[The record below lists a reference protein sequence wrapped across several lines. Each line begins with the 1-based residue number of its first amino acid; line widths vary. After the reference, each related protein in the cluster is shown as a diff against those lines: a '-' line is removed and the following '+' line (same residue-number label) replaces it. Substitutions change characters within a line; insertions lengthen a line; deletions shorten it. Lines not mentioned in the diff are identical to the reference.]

1 MDNMN
6 KQTDKVSDGFFI
18 TTGLSKRHA
27 EKGKKYFYSIY
38 NIFDKKVQENI
49 DDYDSLGQIL
59 DQLHHYLA
67 RDEIKEHIDDIL
79 SYIETSEIPRVKVAY
94 SKAKQKMLR
103 YLRKGIESSE
113 FNTVCVAETLI
124 YLLDYNYSSK
134 YNLINKD
141 KKLDLE
147 KIIHKG
153 VGMRY
158 KKIDNESE
166 AIKMPFRPS
175 DVGMRYKKIDNES
188 EAIKM
193 PFRPSDIDGL
203 ISNKVYSDVDSAYN
217 YLTDNNY
224 FTEEELSLVTSIN
237 GYNIDTLNDCIYA
250 RYGDRNLE
258 QLRYGDDDDDEDEE

>member
-6 KQTDKVSDGFFI
+6 KQTDKVSDEFY
-18 TTGLSKRHA
+18 TTLLKRDV

-38 NIFDKKVQENI
+38 NIFNKKVQENI
-49 DDYDSLGQIL
+49 NDYDSLGKIL
-59 DQLHHYLA
+59 DQLYRYLA
-67 RDEIKEHIDDIL
+67 RDEVKEHVDDMF
-79 SYIETSEIPRVKVAY
+79 SYIDTCDVPRIKIAY
-94 SKAKQKMLR
+94 NKAKQRLFR
-103 YLRKGIESSE
+103 YMRKGILVSE
-113 FNTVCVAETLI
+113 YNRIYVVETLI
-124 YLLDYNYSSK
+124 HLLDYNYSSK
-134 YNLINKD
+134 YNLENKD
-141 KKLDLE
+141 KKLNLE

-166 AIKMPFRPS
+166 AIKMPFS
-175 DVGMRYKKIDNES
+175 
-188 EAIKM
+188 
-193 PFRPSDIDGL
+193 PSDIDSL

-250 RYGDRNLE
+250 RYGYRSLE
-258 QLRYGDDDDDEDEE
+258 QLRYGNDDEEDEE

>member
-175 DVGMRYKKIDNES
+175 D
-188 EAIKM
+188 
-193 PFRPSDIDGL
+193 IDGL